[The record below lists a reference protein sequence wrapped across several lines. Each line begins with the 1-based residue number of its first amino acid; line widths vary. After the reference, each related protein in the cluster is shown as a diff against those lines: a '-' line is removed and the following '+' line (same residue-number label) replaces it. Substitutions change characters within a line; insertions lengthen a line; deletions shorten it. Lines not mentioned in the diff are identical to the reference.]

1 MKTPDATILVKI
13 PTENARVIHERI
25 SVFLDKYH
33 KEQQH
38 QSVFTERPFLN
49 MFDLKALA
57 YSCYLQGLADA
68 KESITNADN
77 IVLDV

>member
-1 MKTPDATILVKI
+1 MKNPDATILVKI
-13 PTENARVIHERI
+13 PTENAKVIHERI
-25 SVFLDKYH
+25 SVFLEKYH

-38 QSVFTERPFLN
+38 QSVFTDRPFLN

-68 KESITNADN
+68 KEATNN
-77 IVLDV
+77 IEV